1 MNLKL
6 IQKILLIL
14 DSNKRGELKDLLHKK
29 KLIKHIYLK
38 MIFKNVIIRINL

>member
-14 DSNKRGELKDLLHKK
+14 DSNKRRELKDLLHKK

-38 MIFKNVIIRINL
+38 MIFKNVTIRINL